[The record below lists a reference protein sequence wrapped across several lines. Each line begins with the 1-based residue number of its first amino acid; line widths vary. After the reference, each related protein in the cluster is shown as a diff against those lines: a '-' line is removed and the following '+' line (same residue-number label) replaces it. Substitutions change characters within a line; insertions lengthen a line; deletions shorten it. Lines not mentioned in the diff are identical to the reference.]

1 MSINIASFSK
11 LSELIS
17 LSSKRKPKIVLNPEE
32 EYCIKSKKGIEDLS
46 ANIIIDVDKWEI
58 PEDINTF
65 VDKLSQ
71 NQQLNNEEKI
81 LLVYEK
87 LCKDYTYDDNVLS
100 YMRKNDYDKFAL
112 PDWYGRNTNLDWK
125 KNRQMH
131 NRRVCYEISRNLA
144 KALTELFK
152 DNNTINTCILW
163 DKDLT
168 HYFVG
173 LICDEYILTLDLDDF
188 NNIKDLT
195 RLKSELTIEGI
206 KILEDN
212 QGKFEKA
219 LQKFNTHKSEHAI
232 KKIGSEIENSHTKNS
247 HDNSQIEEND
257 DIVFLKNAVEILK
270 EKGLDSQGIFE
281 YMKEIVDINLGPES
295 RKKVWKKIEG
305 KNNEE
310 IRYTRCLAIDIDN
323 QKYIVDVD
331 TKEVRPFDEEEL
343 LGDNAKYIPYKE
355 LSRNWDERYNGI

>member
-1 MSINIASFSK
+1 
-11 LSELIS
+11 
-17 LSSKRKPKIVLNPEE
+17 
-32 EYCIKSKKGIEDLS
+32 
-46 ANIIIDVDKWEI
+46 
-58 PEDINTF
+58 
-65 VDKLSQ
+65 
-71 NQQLNNEEKI
+71 
-81 LLVYEK
+81 
-87 LCKDYTYDDNVLS
+87 
-100 YMRKNDYDKFAL
+100 
-112 PDWYGRNTNLDWK
+112 
-125 KNRQMH
+125 MH

-212 QGKFEKA
+212 QGKFGKA
-219 LQKFNTHKSEHAI
+219 LKKFNTHKNEHAI
-232 KKIGSEIENSHTKNS
+232 KKIESEIENSPIKDS
-247 HDNSQIEEND
+247 HNNSQIEEND

-310 IRYTRCLAIDIDN
+310 IRYMRCLAIDLDN
-323 QKYIVDVD
+323 QKYIIDVD
-331 TKEVRPFDEEEL
+331 TKELRSFDKEEL